1 MRKVFPHLTPLFS
14 LQCGWQLIEA
24 MDHVLSM
31 MDRKISDMTE
41 KQFASSNIEL
51 LANTFVKGV
60 GQKVRTHAHTYIYA
74 CGL

>member
-1 MRKVFPHLTPLFS
+1 MV
-14 LQCGWQLIEA
+14 LQVIEA

-41 KQFASSNIEL
+41 KQFQRENIEL

-60 GQKVRTHAHTYIYA
+60 GQKVRRT
-74 CGL
+74 